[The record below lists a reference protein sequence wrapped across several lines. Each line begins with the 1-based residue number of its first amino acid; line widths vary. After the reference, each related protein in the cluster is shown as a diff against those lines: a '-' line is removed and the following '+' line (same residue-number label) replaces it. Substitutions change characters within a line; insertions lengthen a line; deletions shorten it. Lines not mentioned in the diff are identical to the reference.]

1 MANASDGSLP
11 FAPVRSNQ
19 LFAAILV
26 HTSERERTR
35 ANAEP
40 CHSCHGTQTRSW
52 QSASAASSLPR
63 TSVRN
68 GPRSVGMEACRDRGS
83 SSPQHARRNA
93 SASGA
98 VRRSVVRSR
107 PRGSR
112 RSPPAWL
119 SCSQEPSASRQSS
132 EMLTPSCIQL
142 TVGPSPARSFPWR
155 SGRNVPADVLDEGP
169 GGPHE
174 TALPG
179 LVTDS
184 GAQAATSA
192 GIAVPCLN
200 NRLRRPPGD
209 RPGSYDRGGGG
220 GWYPSRY
227 AKNSTRLSSGS

>member
-1 MANASDGSLP
+1 MRATVRARSLP
-11 FAPVRSNQ
+11 FAQTARLQGLPYK
-19 LFAAILV
+19 
-26 HTSERERTR
+26 R
-35 ANAEP
+35 ANASEP
-40 CHSCHGTQTRSW
+40 ERTPNLAILATGLRHAPGCRPRPL
-52 QSASAASSLPR
+52 SSLPR
-63 TSVRN
+63 TSVRS